1 MNQHYARKRRQL
13 AHAAKCA
20 QRAIERANGKVTQQA
35 ERLLL
40 KVHRMVAE
48 LKHLCSTRAIKR
60 ALGGLLF
67 LGATTVQANAQN
79 FGPVQPNSF
88 GLVTQSA
95 ETVGFTNI
103 ELADLDGD
111 GDLDFIGLELPLE
124 SYGYGVNIVLQENEG
139 SPSAAAFGPIQSNP
153 FGFDAANLNFEEW
166 DVSQGVTGIDFDV
179 VDLDQDGDLDVVGS
193 FQYAYFYNYNPESYA
208 YLANAMFWVENTGTS
223 VSPQFGAMALNP
235 FGLDLSAFIG
245 SKDSELSAYAFDCA
259 DIDGDGD
266 LDFLG
271 TLTDYTGDVPFHE
284 MYWCENTGSAM
295 NPLFAAPV
303 LEPFGLLPSSD
314 GVQYPGLSFSLEA
327 VDLDGDGDLDLFQ
340 SLYFDGP
347 VSANS
352 VCQYFENTGSAS
364 EPSFAASVNNPFGL
378 LAGISL
384 PNNNLGVRA
393 IEFSDIDGDGD
404 LDFFANDI
412 FGYGA
417 YEGYVMEFQENISPV
432 EISEVD
438 APSFELYP
446 NPATTTIRFNW
457 GELEVLTATIVDAS
471 GAQVMQCNP
480 TRSETD
486 IQHLDNGLYLL
497 SVDTEAGRFT
507 RRFIKK

>member
-1 MNQHYARKRRQL
+1 
-13 AHAAKCA
+13 
-20 QRAIERANGKVTQQA
+20 
-35 ERLLL
+35 
-40 KVHRMVAE
+40 
-48 LKHLCSTRAIKR
+48 
-60 ALGGLLF
+60 
-67 LGATTVQANAQN
+67 
-79 FGPVQPNSF
+79 
-88 GLVTQSA
+88 
-95 ETVGFTNI
+95 
-103 ELADLDGD
+103 
-111 GDLDFIGLELPLE
+111 
-124 SYGYGVNIVLQENEG
+124 
-139 SPSAAAFGPIQSNP
+139 
-153 FGFDAANLNFEEW
+153 
-166 DVSQGVTGIDFDV
+166 
-179 VDLDQDGDLDVVGS
+179 
-193 FQYAYFYNYNPESYA
+193 
-208 YLANAMFWVENTGTS
+208 
-223 VSPQFGAMALNP
+223 
-235 FGLDLSAFIG
+235 
-245 SKDSELSAYAFDCA
+245 LSAYAFDCA